1 MIEIVPDY
9 YEDKEEFK
17 AAVELKEK
25 LIKEYPDLK
34 DSEDRKIKMIIE
46 PCLDGGSVF
55 SVDILIIG
63 IFNEKKNIKI
73 KSGAQFPFGA
83 NVLSK
88 KEENESNESG
98 QIRVSVRDVELINF
112 ITCVEVKLTDQGR
125 VFKEQNNIMQR
136 AYGTV
141 KDVTHQNKQ
150 QVYTLKNQ
158 LAKNGLGSPKIT
170 RFMYF
175 PNLDA
180 SNKLNDQYV
189 IHSESSGKD
198 ILTCISQELLDMG
211 GKITRMIFTNDGPKF
226 VSLSDQPQK
235 NTNIYL
241 RSFLREESKTFYD
254 ADFLA
259 TPEAPTNID
268 MKRMNTI
275 AKESV
280 SVDWIDAVGNKTLI
294 FQGLGGTGKTIRLL
308 QIAYK
313 KYYEDGANSLLLT
326 YNWALISNL
335 RRLMAVMGISQFNET
350 NGGIRI
356 ESLERF
362 MYRLIGK
369 YKLYSSREEIH
380 EQGGWNVVYPKLRDE
395 LAELL
400 KAGAT
405 DGSEAME
412 FLELEM
418 DYCFIDEGQDWSESE
433 QLIIKEIFGEK
444 NIVVAHGKAQ
454 DTRGQELHWDKNLG
468 KDLVRKVHTR
478 KALRMK
484 SNLSQFVKT
493 FAKKVLKND
502 EFINLKEDDKSLGG
516 QVYLVVG
523 DYFKDPKV
531 HEYIVE
537 SNPEDVEIIDNLFC
551 VQHSSYGEKYKEIF
565 GEVWE
570 GYLRNARKIS
580 PYKLNQARFIH
591 YKSCRGLEG
600 WTSFNFSFDDFWD
613 AQKKEGAKEFHN
625 SKNKDLL
632 YDEKSYSNDYAAKWA
647 LIAFTRSIDSTVI
660 HLNNEK
666 SEVAEVLL
674 DIQKNMSEMVEL
686 IQIP

>member
-1 MIEIVPDY
+1 LIEIVPDY

-17 AAVELKEK
+17 AALQLKQK
-25 LIKEYPDLK
+25 LIDEYPDLE
-34 DSEDRKIKMIIE
+34 DSNDRKLKMIIE
-46 PCLDGGSVF
+46 PCLDGGTVF
-55 SVDILIIG
+55 SVDILLIG
-63 IFNEKKNIKI
+63 IFNNKKNIKI
-73 KSGAQFPFGA
+73 KSGSKFPFAA
-83 NVLSK
+83 NVFMP
-88 KEENESNESG
+88 KESDESNES
-98 QIRVSVRDVELINF
+98 QKTRVAVREVELINF
-112 ITCVEVKLTDQGR
+112 ISCIEVKLTDQGR
-125 VFKEQNNIMQR
+125 VFKETNHIMQR
-136 AYGTV
+136 AYGKVT
-141 KDVTHQNKQ
+141 DVTHQNLQ

-158 LAKNGLGSPKIT
+158 LAKNQLGSPKIT

-175 PNLDA
+175 PNLDS
-180 SNKLNDQYV
+180 SNELNDPYL

-198 ILTCISQELLDMG
+198 ILTCISQSLMDLP
-211 GKITRMIFTNDGPKF
+211 GKVERMIYTNDGPKF
-226 VSLSDQPQK
+226 VALSDQPQK

-241 RSFLREESKTFYD
+241 SSFSRQEANTFYD
-254 ADFLA
+254 AEFLA

-280 SVDWIDAVGNKTLI
+280 SIDWIDAVGNKTVI

-313 KYYEDGANSLLLT
+313 KYYDDGANSLLLT

-335 RRLMAVMGISQFNET
+335 RRLMAVMGISQFDEK

-362 MYRLIGK
+362 MYKLLGK
-369 YKLYSSREEIH
+369 YKLYADREEII
-380 EQGGWNVVYPKLRDE
+380 EKGGWNKVYPKLRDE

-405 DGSEAME
+405 DGLEAME
-412 FLELEM
+412 FLELDM
-418 DYCFIDEGQDWSESE
+418 DYCFVDEGQDWSESE
-433 QLIIKEIFGEK
+433 QVIVKEIFGEK

-454 DTRGQELHWDKNLG
+454 DTRGQELHWDKNIE
-468 KDLVRKVHTR
+468 KDLVKKVHTR

-484 SNLSQFVKT
+484 PNLSQFVKT
-493 FAKKVLKND
+493 FAKKALKND

-516 QVYLVVG
+516 QVYLVIG

-551 VQHSSYGEKYKEIF
+551 IQHPSFGEQYKEIF

-570 GYLRNARKIS
+570 GYSNNARRIS
-580 PYKLNQARFIH
+580 PHKLNQARFIN

-625 SKNKDLL
+625 AKNKDLL
-632 YDEKSYSNDYAAKWA
+632 YDQISYSNDYAAKWA

-660 HLNNEK
+660 HLSNAE
-666 SEVAEVLL
+666 SEIAKILL
-674 DIQKNMSEMVEL
+674 EIQENMSEVVEL
-686 IQIP
+686 IRID